1 MSDIGLTGVSTTSLN
16 KVGPNGEVLPGSA
29 FPGLD
34 AFGGIGPKVGINQA
48 GENVRSLNFSD
59 LTGQVRTASRTLEDF
74 VDGIFSRVRRS
85 VDLKYPIETDNPA
98 YQARVQFQMFSL
110 QPKVDGESQKMF
122 DKVATDNLKSLLE
135 SSAKTQDVK
144 AQVDSFGDAPSS
156 DVRAQVD
163 SFSDTGRNQYGAAN
177 AGIDGPSSAAAS
189 ATGATATAA
198 TNRGASQ
205 IVTDAYKNAKDKISE
220 TQFVKRTGR
229 YFKGGVEFQEVSNTP
244 IVDMYFPIT
253 MQFNDNA
260 QYDNAALGAFGA
272 AVEGAMQQGGGAL
285 ESVLGQ
291 FNQGVV
297 SMFDAISGN
306 QKLSEA
312 AFRVGL
318 ARVMDKAS
326 MLNAGVANAL
336 TLQNRT
342 IINPNIRALFR
353 GVGLREFTFQFK
365 MIARSQLEA
374 EVIRQIVQHFRQEMY
389 PGTFDIDEL
398 GGADIGFKFPNVF
411 KIQFNYNGAPN
422 RNIPKIEY
430 CYLRNVSTSINPT
443 GGAFRRDGQP
453 NEVDLTLS
461 FVEYKTLNKK
471 DIRAGY

>member
-1 MSDIGLTGVSTTSLN
+1 MADIGLTGVSTTALN
-16 KVGPNGEVLPGSA
+16 KVGPSGEVLPGSA

-34 AFGGIGPKVGINQA
+34 AFGGTGAKVGINQA
-48 GENVRSLNFSD
+48 GENVRNLNFGD
-59 LTGQVRTASRTLEDF
+59 LTGQLRTVSKSLE
-74 VDGIFSRVRRS
+74 GLLSGLFSTGTRA
-85 VDLKYPIETDNPA
+85 DLKYPLESDNPA
-98 YQARVQFQMFSL
+98 YQARVQFRMYSL
-110 QPKVDGESQKMF
+110 QPKIDGESQKNF
-122 DKVATDNLKSLLE
+122 DKIATDNLKSLLE
-135 SSAKTQDVK
+135 SSAKTQDVR
-144 AQVDSFGDAPSS
+144 AQVDSFGEIPSS

-163 SFSDTGRNQYGAAN
+163 SFGDVGRNRYGAAN
-177 AGIDGPSSAAAS
+177 AGIDGSSSVAAS
-189 ATGATATAA
+189 ATGSTASTSANRSATKQV
-198 TNRGASQ
+198 GDFIKS
-205 IVTDAYKNAKDKISE
+205 KEDKVLESSFI
-220 TQFVKRTGR
+220 KRTSK
-229 YFKGGVEFQEVSNTP
+229 YFKGGVEFKPVRNTP

-260 QYDNAALGAFGA
+260 QYDNASLGAFGA
-272 AVEGAMQQGGGAL
+272 GVEGAMQQGGGAL

-291 FNQGVV
+291 FNKGVV
-297 SMFDAISGN
+297 SMFDAIQGN

-312 AFRVGL
+312 ALRVGL
-318 ARVMDKAS
+318 ARVIDKAS
-326 MLNAGVANAL
+326 MINSGVANAL

-365 MIARSQLEA
+365 MISRSQLEA
-374 EVIRQIVQHFRQEMY
+374 EVVRQIVQHFREQMY

-411 KIQFNYNGAPN
+411 QIQFNYNGAPN
-422 RNIPKIEY
+422 RNIPKIEF

-453 NEVDLTLS
+453 NEIDLTLS
-461 FVEYKTLNKK
+461 FVEYKTLNQK

>member
-1 MSDIGLTGVSTTSLN
+1 MSDIGLAGISTTSLN
-16 KVGPNGEVLPGSA
+16 KVGPNGEMLAGSA

-34 AFGGIGPKVGINQA
+34 AFGGSVPKVGTTTA
-48 GENVRSLNFSD
+48 GDGFRNLNFDD
-59 LTGQVRTASRTLEDF
+59 LSGQVKTATKSLE
-74 VDGIFSRVRRS
+74 GLLNGLFSSKRRS
-85 VDLKYPIETDNPA
+85 DLKYPLETDSPA
-98 YQARVQFQMFSL
+98 YQARVQFRMFSL
-110 QPKVDGESQKMF
+110 QPMIDGESQKNF
-122 DKVATDNLKSLLE
+122 DKVANDNLKSLLE
-135 SSAKTQDVK
+135 SSAKTQDVR
-144 AQVDSFGDAPSS
+144 AQVDSFGYA
-156 DVRAQVD
+156 
-163 SFSDTGRNQYGAAN
+163 GRNSGTAK

-189 ATGATATAA
+189 ATGSSAA
-198 TNRGASQ
+198 TGANKTASKESGQ
-205 IVTDAYKNAKDKISE
+205 DLEKTITDKLAGS
-220 TQFVKRTGR
+220 QFVKQAS
-229 YFKGGVEFQEVSNTP
+229 KHIMGGVEFKPVRNTP

-260 QYDNAALGAFGA
+260 QYDNASLGAFGG

-285 ESVLGQ
+285 ESVLGE
-291 FNQGVV
+291 FNNGLV
-297 SMFDAISGN
+297 SMFDAVSGN
-306 QKLSEA
+306 KKLSEA

-318 ARVMDKAS
+318 ARVIDKAT
-326 MLNAGVANAL
+326 MLNSGVANAL

-374 EVIRQIVQHFRQEMY
+374 EVIRQIVQHFREEMY
-389 PGTFDIDEL
+389 PGTFDIDQL

-411 KIQFNYNGAPN
+411 QIQFNYNGVPN

>member
-1 MSDIGLTGVSTTSLN
+1 MSDIGLTGVSTTGLN
-16 KVGPNGEVLPGSA
+16 KVGPSGEVLPGSA

-48 GENVRSLNFSD
+48 GENVRSLNFDD
-59 LTGQVRTASRTLEDF
+59 LTGQVRTASRALEELLAGLF
-74 VDGIFSRVRRS
+74 GRAGRA
-85 VDLKYPIETDNPA
+85 DLKYPLESDNPA
-98 YQARVQFQMFSL
+98 YQARVQFKMFSL
-110 QPKVDGESQKMF
+110 QPKIDGESQKNF
-122 DKVATDNLKSLLE
+122 DKIATDNLKSLLE

-144 AQVDSFGDAPSS
+144 AQVDSFGDIPSS

-163 SFSDTGRNQYGAAN
+163 SFGDAGRNQYGGAN
-177 AGIDGPSSAAAS
+177 AGIDGPASSAASAIGSTAS
-189 ATGATATAA
+189 TGTSKTASEQLGDLMKA
-198 TNRGASQ
+198 G
-205 IVTDAYKNAKDKISE
+205 KDKALSA
-220 TQFVKRTGR
+220 QFVKQTSR
-229 YFKGGVEFQEVSNTP
+229 YFKGGVEFQEVKNTP
-244 IVDMYFPIT
+244 IVDMYFPLT

-260 QYDNAALGAFGA
+260 QYDNAALGAIGA
-272 AVEGAMQQGGGAL
+272 AVEGAMQQGGSAL
-285 ESVLGQ
+285 ESVLGAASK
-291 FNQGVV
+291 GLV
-297 SMFDAISGN
+297 SMFDAVRGN

-318 ARVMDKAS
+318 ARVIDKAS
-326 MLNAGVANAL
+326 MINSGVANAL

-374 EVIRQIVQHFRQEMY
+374 EVIRQIVQHFREEMY

-398 GGADIGFKFPNVF
+398 GGAGLGFKFPNVF
-411 KIQFNYNGAPN
+411 QIQFNYKGAPN
-422 RNIPKIEY
+422 TNIPKIEF

-471 DIRAGY
+471 DIRNGY

>member
-1 MSDIGLTGVSTTSLN
+1 MSDIGLAGISTTSLN

-34 AFGGIGPKVGINQA
+34 AFGGSGPKVGTNA
-48 GENVRSLNFSD
+48 DGDGFRNLDFND
-59 LTGQVRTASRTLEDF
+59 LSGQTRTAAKSLEA
-74 VDGIFSRVRRS
+74 SNPRQRP
-85 VDLKYPIETDNPA
+85 DLKYPLETNNPA
-98 YQARVQFQMFSL
+98 YQARVQFRMFSL
-110 QPKVDGESQKMF
+110 QPAIDGESQKNF
-122 DKVATDNLKSLLE
+122 DKVASDNLKSLLE
-135 SSAKTQDVK
+135 SSAKTQDVR
-144 AQVDSFGDAPSS
+144 AQVDSFGYA
-156 DVRAQVD
+156 
-163 SFSDTGRNQYGAAN
+163 GRNSGVAK
-177 AGIDGPSSAAAS
+177 AGIDGPAAGAASAIGSSAA
-189 ATGATATAA
+189 TGANKTATKKSGQDLEK
-198 TNRGASQ
+198 TIKDKLGASQ
-205 IVTDAYKNAKDKISE
+205 FLEQVGQRAL
-220 TQFVKRTGR
+220 
-229 YFKGGVEFQEVSNTP
+229 GGVEFKPVRNTP

-260 QYDNAALGAFGA
+260 QYDNAALGALGA
-272 AVEGAMQQGGGAL
+272 SVEGAMNQGGGAL
-285 ESVLGQ
+285 ESVLGA
-291 FNQGVV
+291 FDQGIV
-297 SMFDAISGN
+297 SMFDAITGN

-318 ARVMDKAS
+318 ARVIDKAS
-326 MLNAGVANAL
+326 LLNSGVANAL

-342 IINPNIRALFR
+342 IINPNIRTLFR

-365 MIARSQLEA
+365 MIARSRFEA
-374 EVIRQIVQHFRQEMY
+374 EVIRQIVQHFREEMY

-411 KIQFNYNGAPN
+411 QIQFNYNGAPN
-422 RNIPKIEY
+422 RNIPKIEK

>member
-1 MSDIGLTGVSTTSLN
+1 MADIGLTGVSTTALN
-16 KVGPNGEVLPGSA
+16 KVGPSGEVLPGSA

-34 AFGGIGPKVGINQA
+34 AFGPGPKVGINQA
-48 GENVRSLNFSD
+48 GENVRNINFDD
-59 LTGQVRTASRTLEDF
+59 LTGHLRTASKTLEGL
-74 VDGIFSRVRRS
+74 VAGLFSSRKRA
-85 VDLKYPIETDNPA
+85 DLKYPLESENPA
-98 YQARVQFQMFSL
+98 YQARVQFRMYSL
-110 QPKVDGESQKMF
+110 QPKIDGESQKNF
-122 DKVATDNLKSLLE
+122 DKIATDNLKSLLE
-135 SSAKTQDVK
+135 SSAKTQDVR
-144 AQVDSFGDAPSS
+144 AQVDSFGDTPSS

-163 SFSDTGRNQYGAAN
+163 SFSDTGRNRYGAAN
-177 AGIDGPSSAAAS
+177 AGIDGPSSIAAS
-189 ATGATATAA
+189 ATGSTAA
-198 TNRGASQ
+198 TSANRTATRRGGDFTKSLTDKALEAS
-205 IVTDAYKNAKDKISE
+205 I
-220 TQFVKRTGR
+220 VKRTSK
-229 YFKGGVEFQEVSNTP
+229 YFKGGVEFKPVRNTP

-260 QYDNAALGAFGA
+260 QYDNASLGAFGA
-272 AVEGAMQQGGGAL
+272 AVEGAMNQGGGAL

-291 FNQGVV
+291 FNKGVV

-318 ARVMDKAS
+318 ARVIDKAS
-326 MLNAGVANAL
+326 MINSGVANAL

-374 EVIRQIVQHFRQEMY
+374 EVVRQIVQHFREQLY
-389 PGTFDIDEL
+389 PGTWPIDEL
-398 GGADIGFKFPNVF
+398 GADIGFKFPNVF
-411 KIQFNYNGAPN
+411 QIQFNYNGAPN
-422 RNIPKIEY
+422 RNIPKIEL

-461 FVEYKTLNKK
+461 FVEYKTLNQK

>member
-34 AFGGIGPKVGINQA
+34 AFGGIGPKVGINEA
-48 GENVRSLNFSD
+48 GQNVRNLNFDD
-59 LTGQVRTASRTLEDF
+59 LSGQVRTASKTLESLLSGLF
-74 VDGIFSRVRRS
+74 GRSRRA
-85 VDLKYPIETDNPA
+85 DLKYPLESNNPA
-98 YQARVQFQMFSL
+98 YQARVQFRMYSL
-110 QPKVDGESQKMF
+110 QPKIDGESQKIF

-135 SSAKTQDVK
+135 SSAKTQDVR
-144 AQVDSFGDAPSS
+144 AQVDSFGDAPSA

-163 SFSDTGRNQYGAAN
+163 SFGDGGRNQYGAAN
-177 AGIDGPSSAAAS
+177 AGIDGPSAAAAS
-189 ATGATATAA
+189 ATGSTASTGTNRSASEILADLATA
-198 TNRGASQ
+198 G
-205 IVTDAYKNAKDKISE
+205 KDKVASS
-220 TQFVKRTGR
+220 QFLKKTSR
-229 YFKGGVEFQEVSNTP
+229 YFKGGVEFKPVRNSP
-244 IVDMYFPIT
+244 IVDMYFPLT

-260 QYDNAALGAFGA
+260 QYDNAALGAIGA
-272 AVEGAMQQGGGAL
+272 GVEGAMQQGGSAL
-285 ESVLGQ
+285 ESVLGAAS
-291 FNQGVV
+291 QGLV
-297 SMFDAISGN
+297 SMFDAVRGN

-318 ARVMDKAS
+318 ARVIDKAS
-326 MLNAGVANAL
+326 MLNSGVANAL

-374 EVIRQIVQHFRQEMY
+374 EVIRQIVQHFREEMY

-411 KIQFNYNGAPN
+411 QIQFNYNGAPN

-461 FVEYKTLNKK
+461 FVEYKTLSKK

>member
-1 MSDIGLTGVSTTSLN
+1 MSDIGLTGVSTTALN
-16 KVGPNGEVLPGSA
+16 KVGPSGEVLPGSA

-48 GENVRSLNFSD
+48 GENVRSLNFDD
-59 LTGQVRTASRTLEDF
+59 LTGQVRTASKSLEQF
-74 VDGIFSRVRRS
+74 INGIFGRVGRA
-85 VDLKYPIETDNPA
+85 DLKYPLESDNPA
-98 YQARVQFQMFSL
+98 YQARVQFKMFSL
-110 QPKVDGESQKMF
+110 QPIIDGESQKNF
-122 DKVATDNLKSLLE
+122 DKIATDNLKSLLE

-144 AQVDSFGDAPSS
+144 AQVDSFGNMPSS

-163 SFSDTGRNQYGAAN
+163 SFGDGGRNQYGAAN
-177 AGIDGPSSAAAS
+177 AGIDGPASSAASAIGSTAS
-189 ATGATATAA
+189 TGTSKTASEQLGDLMKA
-198 TNRGASQ
+198 G
-205 IVTDAYKNAKDKISE
+205 KDKALGA
-220 TQFVKRTGR
+220 QFVKQTAR
-229 YFKGGVEFQEVSNTP
+229 YFKGGVDFQEVKNTP
-244 IVDMYFPIT
+244 IVDMYFPLT

-260 QYDNAALGAFGA
+260 QYDNAALGAIGA
-272 AVEGAMQQGGGAL
+272 AVEGAMQQGGSAL
-285 ESVLGQ
+285 ESVLGAASK
-291 FNQGVV
+291 GLV
-297 SMFDAISGN
+297 SMFDAVRGN

-318 ARVMDKAS
+318 ARVIDKAS
-326 MLNAGVANAL
+326 MINSGVANAL

-374 EVIRQIVQHFRQEMY
+374 EVIRQIVQHFREEMY

-398 GGADIGFKFPNVF
+398 GGADLGFKFPNVF
-411 KIQFNYNGAPN
+411 QIQFNYKGAPN
-422 RNIPKIEY
+422 TNIPKIEF

-471 DIRAGY
+471 DIRNGY

>member
-29 FPGLD
+29 FSGLD
-34 AFGGIGPKVGINQA
+34 AFGGSGPKVGTNA
-48 GENVRSLNFSD
+48 DGDGFRNLDFSD
-59 LTGQVRTASRTLEDF
+59 LTGQIRTASESLEGLINGF
-74 VDGIFSRVRRS
+74 FGSRQRA
-85 VDLKYPIETDNPA
+85 DLKYPLETDNPA
-98 YQARVQFQMFSL
+98 YQARVQFRMYSL
-110 QPKVDGESQKMF
+110 QPKVDGESQKNF
-122 DKVATDNLKSLLE
+122 DKIANDNLKSLLE
-135 SSAKTQDVK
+135 SSAKTQDVR
-144 AQVDSFGDAPSS
+144 AQVDSFGYA
-156 DVRAQVD
+156 
-163 SFSDTGRNQYGAAN
+163 GRNSGATK
-177 AGIDGPSSAAAS
+177 AGIDGPSSFAAS
-189 ATGATATAA
+189 ATGSSAA
-198 TNRGASQ
+198 TGANKTSLKS
-205 IVTDAYKNAKDKISE
+205 ILNDSVKSAKDKALE
-220 TQFVKRTGR
+220 TAIVKRTSK
-229 YFKGGVEFQEVSNTP
+229 YFKGGVEFKPVRNTP
-244 IVDMYFPIT
+244 IVDMYFPVT

-272 AVEGAMQQGGGAL
+272 GVEGAMQQGGGAL

-291 FNQGVV
+291 FNKGVV

-312 AFRVGL
+312 ALRVGL
-318 ARVMDKAS
+318 ARVIDKAS
-326 MLNAGVANAL
+326 MLNSGVANAL

-374 EVIRQIVQHFRQEMY
+374 EVIRQIVQHFREEMY

-411 KIQFNYNGAPN
+411 QIQFNYNGVPN
-422 RNIPKIEY
+422 KNIPKIEY

-471 DIRAGY
+471 DIKAGY

>member
-1 MSDIGLTGVSTTSLN
+1 MADIGLTGVSTTALN
-16 KVGPNGEVLPGSA
+16 KVGPSGEVLPGSA
-29 FPGLD
+29 FPGID

-48 GENVRSLNFSD
+48 GQNIRSLNFND
-59 LTGQVRTASRTLEDF
+59 LSGQMRTASKSLEQF
-74 VDGIFSRVRRS
+74 ISGIFGRAGRA
-85 VDLKYPIETDNPA
+85 DLKYPLESDNPA
-98 YQARVQFQMFSL
+98 YQARVQFRMYSL
-110 QPKVDGESQKMF
+110 QPKVDGESQKNF
-122 DKVATDNLKSLLE
+122 EKIASDNLKSLLE
-135 SSAKTQDVK
+135 SSAKTQDVRAQVDSFGETPAADVR
-144 AQVDSFGDAPSS
+144 AQVDSFGDA
-156 DVRAQVD
+156 
-163 SFSDTGRNQYGAAN
+163 GRNQYGAAN
-177 AGIDGPSSAAAS
+177 AGIDGPSSTAAS
-189 ATGATATAA
+189 AIGGSASTGS
-198 TNRGASQ
+198 NRGLKQ
-205 IVTDAYKNAKDKISE
+205 IGTDFGKSLKDKALEAAI
-220 TQFVKRTGR
+220 VKRTSR
-229 YFKGGVEFQEVSNTP
+229 YFKGGVEFKPVRNTP

-272 AVEGAMQQGGGAL
+272 GVEGAMQQGGGAL
-285 ESVLGQ
+285 ESILGE
-291 FNQGVV
+291 FNKGVV
-297 SMFDAISGN
+297 GMFDAISGN

-312 AFRVGL
+312 ALRVGL
-318 ARVMDKAS
+318 ARVIDKAS
-326 MLNAGVANAL
+326 MLNSGVANAL

-374 EVIRQIVQHFRQEMY
+374 EVIRQIVQHFREEMY

-411 KIQFNYNGAPN
+411 QIQFNYNGAPN
-422 RNIPKIEY
+422 RNIPKLEY

-461 FVEYKTLNKK
+461 FVEYKTLNKS